1 MSTHRR
7 RAAPTLSHFQTREVI
22 GVDDMVLLT
31 TDASKEAGV
40 VENLRKRLQKEQ
52 IYTHI
57 GDVLICV
64 NPYKWLDIY
73 DDAHMKQY
81 VHKARMDAVPHIY
94 STAEAAFRGLIT
106 EEDSQC
112 VIISGESGAGK
123 TEASKQIQT
132 YIAAVS
138 GGGIETEQIKRIF
151 LESNPVLEA
160 FGNAK
165 TLRNNNSSRFG
176 KYFELKFDRF
186 GNPSGGY
193 ITNYLLEK
201 SRICKPGPGERNF
214 HCFYQLLASKYAAEF
229 QLGPASDF
237 TYLNCSKCQSIEG
250 VDERVEFDLT
260 WQAIIFPHSHTLLKC
275 THNPLSPSLDT
286 RFPNTPLP
294 PPPPP
299 LPMDTHVA
307 VTSGHAQCRYGQ
319 QENQRHFVSGRDGT
333 PHWQPTVHP

>member
-1 MSTHRR
+1 MATHRR
-7 RAAPTLSHFQTREVI
+7 RAQPLSPAFQSREVI

-40 VENLRKRLQKEQ
+40 VDNLRKRLQKEQ

-64 NPYKWLDIY
+64 NPYKWLEIY

-81 VHKARMDAVPHIY
+81 IHKARMDTVPHIY

-138 GGGIETEQIKRIF
+138 GGGAETEQIKRIF

-214 HCFYQLLASKYAAEF
+214 HCFYQLLASKYAIEF
-229 QLGPASDF
+229 QLGPPSEF

-250 VDERVEFDLT
+250 VDERIEFDLT
-260 WQAIIFPHSHTLLKC
+260 WQVSHLYPPYVIHASHFHLIYLHHSLT
-275 THNPLSPSLDT
+275 PSLSGVT
-286 RFPNTPLP
+286 HFHTIPYCPVPLF
-294 PPPPP
+294 
-299 LPMDTHVA
+299 
-307 VTSGHAQCRYGQ
+307 QCSFRLC
-319 QENQRHFVSGRDGT
+319 V
-333 PHWQPTVHP
+333 V